1 MIKLSDQFNSVSFLD
16 KVQIGKLNFYPINFD
31 LKEMP
36 KNLKSLDELFDLG
49 LLKVTELSD
58 EGVVSRVE
66 VYNDSEYT
74 KLKDKVLLNWNVF
87 KNVIPDHNATV
98 VDDEVSFG
106 VEDEPDETIIK
117 EIHAEMESGQNHISI
132 MIDD

>member
-58 EGVVSRVE
+58 EGVVGRVE
-66 VYNDSEYT
+66 VYNDSEFNLLVLDGEAIKGAKQNRGYDSLLGKIVLT
-74 KLKDKVLLNWNVF
+74 ISNPVLSAILKSINRWIIGFLLIWKV
-87 KNVIPDHNATV
+87 
-98 VDDEVSFG
+98 
-106 VEDEPDETIIK
+106 
-117 EIHAEMESGQNHISI
+117 
-132 MIDD
+132 